1 MSRLR
6 RDLEDLAKI
15 QKRQARLL
23 RRKAATNS
31 ADHTRALGL
40 EGKGQA
46 ESQAESQAQ
55 SQAADSQAA
64 QSQAQSQ
71 AESQAESAGWDLGA
85 ERIGRAT
92 AVDDFGWDQ
101 DIDYCLDCDDPWR
114 CAAVAFGM

>member
-40 EGKGQA
+40 EGKG
-46 ESQAESQAQ
+46 
-55 SQAADSQAA
+55 
-64 QSQAQSQ
+64 Q